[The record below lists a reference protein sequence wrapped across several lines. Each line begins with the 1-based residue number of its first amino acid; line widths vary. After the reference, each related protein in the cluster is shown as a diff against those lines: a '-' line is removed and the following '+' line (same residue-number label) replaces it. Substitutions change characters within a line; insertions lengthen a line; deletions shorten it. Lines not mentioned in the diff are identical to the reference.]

1 MWHRPYERVR
11 YRESKSRG
19 WAQPTP
25 GRRSRECRNR
35 KIRNELDRISVFGTI
50 LPYVISQKLVRSKT
64 RNHEYECCGARPEG
78 AVLGGVDGLALGL
91 APVGPRF
98 TWMSKWV

>member
-19 WAQPTP
+19 WAQATP
-25 GRRSRECRNR
+25 GRQSRERRNH
-35 KIRNELDRISVFGTI
+35 NGYNDLYRINVLGTI
-50 LPYVISQKLVRSKT
+50 LPYVLSQKLAPSKT
-64 RNHEYECCGARPEG
+64 RDHEYECCEARPEG
-78 AVLGGVDGLALGL
+78 AVRGGVDGLALGL

-98 TWMSKWV
+98 TWMST